1 MKKCKIPRARKILQ
15 SLANRHTHT
24 CIYVY
29 IRIYRERE
37 TRGGTV
43 REDYVLRVCTVY
55 VWLGVGGACVCA
67 SVRACVLVPACVYI
81 KIHNM
86 LIYRLC
92 IEMKEPTEINSS
104 PSLHDQSGST
114 VLRANVFN
122 V

>member
-1 MKKCKIPRARKILQ
+1 M
-15 SLANRHTHT
+15 
-24 CIYVY
+24 
-29 IRIYRERE
+29 RIMY
-37 TRGGTV
+37 
-43 REDYVLRVCTVY
+43 
-55 VWLGVGGACVCA
+55 CVCA
-67 SVRACVLVPACVYI
+67 RFMCGWGWEVRACVLPCARVLVPACVYI